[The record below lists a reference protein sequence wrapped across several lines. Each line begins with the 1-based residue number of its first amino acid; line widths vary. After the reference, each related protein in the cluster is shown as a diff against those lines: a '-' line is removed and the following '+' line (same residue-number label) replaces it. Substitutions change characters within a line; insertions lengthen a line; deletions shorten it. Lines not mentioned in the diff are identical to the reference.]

1 MVTDSV
7 SEIQRSR
14 DISQHTSLKSDSNE
28 RFEQASRTKKSNK
41 EVEPKQ
47 YNVTD
52 LRAVGI
58 HVFVVVVFCVVDVM
72 LCSNIGVMF
81 ESNAIL

>member
-14 DISQHTSLKSDSNE
+14 DTSQQTSLKSDSNE

-58 HVFVVVVFCVVDVM
+58 HVFVVVFCVVDVM